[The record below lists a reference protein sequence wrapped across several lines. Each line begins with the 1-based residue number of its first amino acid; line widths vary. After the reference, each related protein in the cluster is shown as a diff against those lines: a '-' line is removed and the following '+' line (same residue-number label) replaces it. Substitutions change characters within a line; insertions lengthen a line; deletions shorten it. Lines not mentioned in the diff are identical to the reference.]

1 MSATA
6 YEILQAA
13 RAQTRPT
20 SFDYIAA
27 LIEEPFELHGDRA
40 MGDDAAVVGGVGYIC
55 GLPVTY
61 IGIEKGKTIE
71 ERILRNFGSPGP
83 EGYRKALRLMEN
95 AEKFRRPVLC
105 LVDTA
110 GAGAGESAEA
120 HGQGQIISE
129 NIARMSEL
137 RTPVITV
144 IIGEGGSGGALG
156 LAVCDRLIMLEN
168 AVYSVISPEGC
179 ASILWKDSARVPEA
193 AESLRITAADMTRFG
208 VAEEIIAED
217 FADFAGMAEKM
228 KKSIY
233 DGFKRLLTLD
243 TGDLLEK
250 RYQKFRKIGD
260 FEK

>member
-13 RAQTRPT
+13 RAQTRQT
-20 SFDYIAA
+20 ASDYISA
-27 LIEEPFELHGDRA
+27 LIEEPFELHGDRVMA
-40 MGDDAAVVGGVGYIC
+40 DDPAIVSGVGYIYD
-55 GLPVTY
+55 LPVTY

-83 EGYRKALRLMEN
+83 EGYRKALRLMEG

-120 HGQGQIISE
+120 HGQGQIISQ

-137 RTPVITV
+137 KTPVITV

-156 LAVCDRLIMLEN
+156 LAVCDRLVMLEN

-179 ASILWKDSARVPEA
+179 ASILWKDSSRVAQA
-193 AESLRITAADMTRFG
+193 AESLRITAADMVHFG
-208 VAEEIIAED
+208 IAEEIIPED
-217 FADFAGMAEKM
+217 FSDFCGMTERM

-233 DGFKRLLTLD
+233 ESFTALLALEV
-243 TGDLLEK
+243 GELLEK
-250 RYQKFRKIGD
+250 RYHKFRKIGD